1 MLSFFFDN
9 STVILTAAALIPA
22 IVLLVMIYLHDK
34 IEKEPIGLLAL
45 LLLVGGGLSVVFAVI
60 GEGIL
65 QSVLNRFVS
74 PYGQEILYNV
84 LMAFIVVACV
94 EEGGK
99 LLFLKLFSWKSPHF
113 NFVFDA
119 VVYSAFVSL
128 GFAAIENV
136 KYVFAYGMEVA
147 IARAITAVPA
157 HLSFSILMGVFYGR
171 AKLCQVYGS
180 QALTKKNMILA
191 YERHHHMAVPPL
203 CHRHVHH
210 RLPPA
215 AQGLQVRPSVG
226 ITETPTADFN
236 RLWVF
241 AFNTHWRLLPHA
253 YSIRR
258 RQSSSS
264 LRLRRYFSA
273 E

>member
-191 YERHHHMAVPPL
+191 YVAPVFFHGFYDACCMI
-203 CHRHVHH
+203 
-210 RLPPA
+210 
-215 AQGLQVRPSVG
+215 QNG
-226 ITETPTADFN
+226 ITTWLF
-236 RLWVF
+236 LLFVIVMYIIVF
-241 AFNTHWRLLPHA
+241 RLLRKASKYDRP
-253 YSIRR
+253 
-258 RQSSSS
+258 
-264 LRLRRYFSA
+264 LV
-273 E
+273 